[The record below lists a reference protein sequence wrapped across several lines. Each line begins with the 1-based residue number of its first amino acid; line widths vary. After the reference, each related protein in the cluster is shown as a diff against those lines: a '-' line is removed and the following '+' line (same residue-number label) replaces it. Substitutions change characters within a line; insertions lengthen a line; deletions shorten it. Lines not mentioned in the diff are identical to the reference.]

1 MFWCLIYMDVPIPN
15 SRNEKREKNLCLF
28 WLHLEFNLNLS
39 ALWKWQNETIGFCS
53 SPSSFLEFFSGL
65 CGFEPPSKLSQK
77 PTESGIFQLHQQLNF
92 SSFGNT
98 FFAEI
103 SEYRYTAIQSMPS
116 KLTPTRS
123 GHYRLLQPLCKGLI
137 SSYAFSNC
145 QQLTGYSLPTSI

>member
-1 MFWCLIYMDVPIPN
+1 MYLFRILGMKKEKKTCAYYGFIWSSILTCLGSLKIDKTRQLASVRLQAASTNFFWPLRIWATLKAKP
-15 SRNEKREKNLCLF
+15 
-28 WLHLEFNLNLS
+28 
-39 ALWKWQNETIGFCS
+39 ETNG
-53 SPSSFLEFFSGL
+53 
-65 CGFEPPSKLSQK
+65 
-77 PTESGIFQLHQQLNF
+77 ESGIFQLHQQLNF

-123 GHYRLLQPLCKGLI
+123 GHYRLLQPLCKGFI

-145 QQLTGYSLPTSI
+145 QQLTGCSLPTSI